1 MNADNAVLGDLTLN
15 YIVCIIAIIIEGSTL
30 GIAIKSVNKERGSM
44 SIADYVQTCK
54 DPSNFVILF
63 EDSAAEAGLIVAMIG
78 MFLWQI
84 TGNARFDAAASII
97 IGCILILVAVLLLR
111 ETKGLLIG
119 EGLLPYEI
127 EDIIE
132 IVESDDCVNH
142 CGQVLSMYMGPQD
155 MILALDV
162 NFSADASEIQ
172 VLRSIDRIEK
182 NITQKYP
189 EASKIFIEVESFVSV
204 TNQKRTQNK
213 LIAKAETALED

>member
-1 MNADNAVLGDLTLN
+1 M
-15 YIVCIIAIIIEGSTL
+15 IVVAI
-30 GIAIKSVNKERGSM
+30 
-44 SIADYVQTCK
+44 
-54 DPSNFVILF
+54 
-63 EDSAAEAGLIVAMIG
+63 
-78 MFLWQI
+78 
-84 TGNARFDAAASII
+84 
-97 IGCILILVAVLLLR
+97 LLLR

-155 MILALDV
+155 MILTLDV

-204 TNQKRTQNK
+204 TSQKRTQNK
-213 LIAKAETALED
+213 LIDEAEAALED